1 MEINYEN
8 KINELIDNIK
18 NINLNR
24 DWEVELNLLSERKN
38 ITYSSFLKNHKVV
51 EKQYNRC
58 LDYLGHNLENDL
70 DKIVS
75 EKMEE
80 FINEDNLYTK
90 YEIMIII
97 DNLILYNILE
107 NN

>member
-8 KINELIDNIK
+8 KINELIYNIK

-38 ITYSSFLKNHKVV
+38 ITYSSFLKNYKVV
-51 EKQYNRC
+51 EKQYSRC

-75 EKMEE
+75 EKMDE
-80 FINEDNLYTK
+80 FINEDNLYSK
-90 YEIMIII
+90 YEIMIIV
-97 DNLILYNILE
+97 DNLILYNIIE